1 MKGNRKKRL
10 RKQFFISCLCFLM
23 ISISV
28 LLLPLAG
35 EGENNLQIYIGYVI
49 GILFWL
55 GLIVGTATYIKL
67 YVQNKEFIKE
77 KAGEKNKPSFI
88 NFFRNK
94 YAAAADTVLCISF
107 VVMVLGNVFI
117 EFPTSVDV
125 IMLCLFIT
133 SVYLH
138 FLLNG
143 DVFHIISFVQTETET
158 KEGEAL

>member
-1 MKGNRKKRL
+1 MK
-10 RKQFFISCLCFLM
+10 KQFLISCLCFSV

-35 EGENNLQIYIGYVI
+35 NGENKIQTAIGYGI
-49 GILFWL
+49 GVLFWL
-55 GLIVGTATYIKL
+55 GLIAGIATYIKL

-77 KAGEKNKPSFI
+77 KTGEKRKTSFI

-94 YAAAADTVLCISF
+94 YAAVADTALGISF
-107 VVMVLGNVFI
+107 VVMILGNVFI
-117 EFPTSVDV
+117 EFPASMDV
-125 IMLCLFIT
+125 IILCLFIT

-143 DVFHIISFVQTETET
+143 DVFHIISFAQAKIEK